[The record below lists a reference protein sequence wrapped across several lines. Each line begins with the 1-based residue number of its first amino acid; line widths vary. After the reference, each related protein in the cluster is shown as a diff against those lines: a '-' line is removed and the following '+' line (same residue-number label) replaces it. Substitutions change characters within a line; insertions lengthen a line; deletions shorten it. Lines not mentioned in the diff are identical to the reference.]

1 MSLSMQSAEL
11 FALQGAVPAH
21 RKSAGQ
27 PQAGDAPRSPASHA
41 SF

>member
-1 MSLSMQSAEL
+1 MSLSMQSGEL
-11 FALQGAVPAH
+11 FALQGAVSAH

-27 PQAGDAPRSPASHA
+27 PQVGDARRSPVSHA